1 MLLRS
6 LPHQRL
12 LGSLKTFLL
21 LKMLHFSIQILAM
34 EIIPKKVVLF
44 LGFLEMENYFL
55 PVYVTAER

>member
-1 MLLRS
+1 
-6 LPHQRL
+6 
-12 LGSLKTFLL
+12 
-21 LKMLHFSIQILAM
+21 MLHFSIQILAM